1 MMKKLSF
8 LVFLIFF
15 CTFTHTS
22 YSASCRNLFYKG
34 YKSFHSL
41 KKDNKKSRYRNNW
54 LKVKDLFYKAY
65 ICNKK
70 GPFAPKSLYYIGRT
84 YQELGKRS
92 YLKKDFLKAIKY
104 FDLLVKRYPGH
115 SWGDDAKL
123 YSAKIKLNRL
133 KNIEDAY
140 IDLLY
145 IVNMYPKG
153 DKVNEAQKLLKN
165 LDDKYLK
172 KIKRNLTKRKKSNSS
187 FAKKAKG
194 LAKVVNIRKW
204 SDKDYARVVVDLTDE
219 VKFKKFVLKGNL
231 YSRLVVDLQGA
242 FLPNNLLSIKKIE
255 LKKNFLYE
263 VRYSQFK
270 KHVVRLVFYVHHIK
284 DFKVFAL
291 ENPFRVVVD
300 IYGKR
305 NLGNVKLVKE
315 AVKKSQKVSESL
327 IEQLGLDIR
336 TIMIDPGHGGK
347 DPGAIYGRLKEKDIN
362 LRLAK
367 ILGKMLKQKG
377 FKVLYTRTTD
387 KFIPLEERTVM
398 ANTMGADLFISIH
411 VNAHRNRRVRGIEV
425 YYLNIASSKDAIRVA
440 ARENAVS
447 SKKISDLQLILTDL
461 MLNSKIKESSI
472 LASKVLD
479 KILLNCKRYR
489 PENNGVRQAPFYVLM
504 GARMPAILIEIGY
517 ITNSQDRR
525 KLRTYSY
532 LKSIANGVVQGILA
546 YRKSI
551 KKYAGLY

>member
-1 MMKKLSF
+1 MKKVVLF
-8 LVFLIFF
+8 IIFF
-15 CTFTHTS
+15 FCVFTHTS
-22 YSASCRNLFYKG
+22 YSASCRSLFYKG
-34 YKSFHSL
+34 YYSFNSL
-41 KKDNKKSRYRNNW
+41 KKDKKRARYRNNW
-54 LKVKDLFYKAY
+54 LKVKHLFYKAY

-70 GPFAPKSLYYIGRT
+70 GPYAPKSLYYIGRT

-92 YLKKDFLKAIKY
+92 HLKKDFYNAIKY
-104 FDLLVKRYPGH
+104 FELLVKKYPGH

-123 YSAKIKLNRL
+123 YSAKIKLNRF

-145 IVNMYPKG
+145 IVNIYPKG
-153 DKVNEAQKLLKN
+153 DKVKEAQKLLKE
-165 LDDKYLK
+165 LDRRYLTKLK
-172 KIKRNLTKRKKSNSS
+172 KNLKKKSNVT
-187 FAKKAKG
+187 FAKNAKN
-194 LAKVVNIRKW
+194 LAKIINIRKW
-204 SDKDYARVVVDLTDE
+204 ADKDYARIVVDLTDE
-219 VKFKKFVLKGNL
+219 VKFKKFVLKNKV
-231 YSRLVVDLQGA
+231 YSRLVVDLKGA
-242 FLPNNLLSIKKIE
+242 YLPKNLLDIKKIE
-255 LKKNFLYE
+255 LKKNFLYQ
-263 VRYSQFK
+263 VRFAQFK
-270 KHVVRLVFYVHHIK
+270 KNVVRFVFYVGHIK

-291 ENPFRVVVD
+291 ENPYRIVVD
-300 IYGKR
+300 IYGKKD
-305 NLGNVKLVKE
+305 LGNVKLVKE

-327 IEQLGLDIR
+327 IEQLGLDIK

-347 DPGAIYGRLKEKDIN
+347 DPGAICRGLKEKDIN

-367 ILGKMLKQKG
+367 ILGTILRQKG

-411 VNAHRNRRVRGIEV
+411 VNAHRNRRIRGIEV

-447 SKKISDLQLILTDL
+447 SRKISDLQLILTDL

-472 LASKVLD
+472 LASKVLN
-479 KILLNCKRYR
+479 KILLTCKRYR

-517 ITNSQDRR
+517 ITNPQDRKR
-525 KLRTYSY
+525 LRSYSY
-532 LKSIANGVVQGILA
+532 LKSLAKGVVQGILA

>member
-1 MMKKLSF
+1 MMKKVVLF
-8 LVFLIFF
+8 IIFF
-15 CTFTHTS
+15 FCVFTHTS
-22 YSASCRNLFYKG
+22 YSASCRSLFYKG
-34 YKSFHSL
+34 YYSFNSL
-41 KKDNKKSRYRNNW
+41 KKDKKRARYRNNW
-54 LKVKDLFYKAY
+54 LKVKHLFYKAY

-70 GPFAPKSLYYIGRT
+70 GPYAPKSLYYIGRT

-92 YLKKDFLKAIKY
+92 HLKKDFYNAIKY
-104 FDLLVKRYPGH
+104 FELLVKKYPGH

-123 YSAKIKLNRL
+123 YSAKIKLNRF

-145 IVNMYPKG
+145 IVNIYPKG
-153 DKVNEAQKLLKN
+153 DKVKEAQKLLKE
-165 LDDKYLK
+165 LDRRYLTKLK
-172 KIKRNLTKRKKSNSS
+172 KNLKKKSNVT
-187 FAKKAKG
+187 FAKNAKN
-194 LAKVVNIRKW
+194 LAKIINIRKW
-204 SDKDYARVVVDLTDE
+204 ADKDYARIVVDLTDE
-219 VKFKKFVLKGNL
+219 VKFKKFVLKNKV
-231 YSRLVVDLQGA
+231 YSRLVVDLKGA
-242 FLPNNLLSIKKIE
+242 YLPKNLLDIKKIE
-255 LKKNFLYE
+255 LKKNFLYQ
-263 VRYSQFK
+263 VRFAQFK
-270 KHVVRLVFYVHHIK
+270 KNVVRFVFYVGHIK

-291 ENPFRVVVD
+291 ENPYRIVVD
-300 IYGKR
+300 IYGKKD
-305 NLGNVKLVKE
+305 LGNVKLVKE

-327 IEQLGLDIR
+327 IEQLGLDIK

-347 DPGAIYGRLKEKDIN
+347 DPGAICRGLKEKDIN

-367 ILGKMLKQKG
+367 ILGTILRQKG

-411 VNAHRNRRVRGIEV
+411 VNAHRNRRIRGIEV

-447 SKKISDLQLILTDL
+447 SRKISDLQLILTDL

-472 LASKVLD
+472 LASKVLN
-479 KILLNCKRYR
+479 KILLTCKRYR

-517 ITNSQDRR
+517 ITNPQDRKR
-525 KLRTYSY
+525 LRSYSY
-532 LKSIANGVVQGILA
+532 LKSLAKGVVQGILA

>member
-1 MMKKLSF
+1 MMKKVVLF
-8 LVFLIFF
+8 IIFF
-15 CTFTHTS
+15 FCVFTHTS
-22 YSASCRNLFYKG
+22 YSASCRSLFYKG
-34 YKSFHSL
+34 YYSFNSL
-41 KKDNKKSRYRNNW
+41 KKDKKRARYRNNW
-54 LKVKDLFYKAY
+54 LKVKHLFYKAY

-70 GPFAPKSLYYIGRT
+70 GPYAPKSLYYIGRT

-92 YLKKDFLKAIKY
+92 HLKKDFYNAIKY
-104 FDLLVKRYPGH
+104 FELLVKKYPGH

-123 YSAKIKLNRL
+123 YSAKIKLNRF
-133 KNIEDAY
+133 KNREDAY

-145 IVNMYPKG
+145 IVNIYPKG
-153 DKVNEAQKLLKN
+153 DKVKEAQKLLKE
-165 LDDKYLK
+165 LDRRYLTKLK
-172 KIKRNLTKRKKSNSS
+172 KNLTKKKSNVT
-187 FAKKAKG
+187 FAKNAKN
-194 LAKVVNIRKW
+194 LAKIINIRKW
-204 SDKDYARVVVDLTDE
+204 ADKDYARIVVDLTDE
-219 VKFKKFVLKGNL
+219 VKFKKFVLKNKV
-231 YSRLVVDLQGA
+231 YSRLVVDLKGA
-242 FLPNNLLSIKKIE
+242 YLPKNLLDIKKIE
-255 LKKNFLYE
+255 LKKNFLYQ
-263 VRYSQFK
+263 VRFAQFK
-270 KHVVRLVFYVHHIK
+270 KNVVRFVFYVGHIK

-291 ENPFRVVVD
+291 ENPYRIVVD
-300 IYGKR
+300 IYGKKD
-305 NLGNVKLVKE
+305 LGNVKLVKE

-327 IEQLGLDIR
+327 IEQLGLDIK

-347 DPGAIYGRLKEKDIN
+347 DPGAICRGLKEKDIN

-367 ILGKMLKQKG
+367 ILGTILRRKG

-411 VNAHRNRRVRGIEV
+411 VNAHRNRRIRGIEV

-447 SKKISDLQLILTDL
+447 SRKISDLQLILTDL

-472 LASKVLD
+472 LASKVLN
-479 KILLNCKRYR
+479 KILLTCKRYR

-517 ITNSQDRR
+517 ITNPQDRKR
-525 KLRTYSY
+525 LRSYSY
-532 LKSIANGVVQGILA
+532 LKSLAKGVVQGILA

>member
-1 MMKKLSF
+1 MMKKVVLF
-8 LVFLIFF
+8 IIFF
-15 CTFTHTS
+15 FCVFTHTS
-22 YSASCRNLFYKG
+22 YSASCRSLFYKG
-34 YKSFHSL
+34 YYSFNSL
-41 KKDNKKSRYRNNW
+41 KKDKKRARYRNNW
-54 LKVKDLFYKAY
+54 LKVKHLFYKAY

-70 GPFAPKSLYYIGRT
+70 GPYAPKSLYYIGRT

-92 YLKKDFLKAIKY
+92 YLKRDFLNSIKY
-104 FDLLVKRYPGH
+104 FELLVKKYPGH
-115 SWGDDAKL
+115 PWGDDAKL
-123 YSAKIKLNRL
+123 YSAKIKLNRF

-145 IVNMYPKG
+145 IVNIYPKG
-153 DKVNEAQKLLKN
+153 DKVKEAQKLLKE
-165 LDDKYLK
+165 LDRKYLTKLK
-172 KIKRNLTKRKKSNSS
+172 KNLTKKKSNVT
-187 FAKKAKG
+187 FAKNAKN
-194 LAKVVNIRKW
+194 LAKVINIRKW
-204 SDKDYARVVVDLTDE
+204 ADKDYARIVVDLTDE
-219 VKFKKFVLKGNL
+219 VKFKKFVLKNKV
-231 YSRLVVDLQGA
+231 YSRLVVDLKGA
-242 FLPNNLLSIKKIE
+242 YLPKNLLDIKKIE
-255 LKKNFLYE
+255 LKKNFLYQ
-263 VRYSQFK
+263 VRFAQFK
-270 KHVVRLVFYVHHIK
+270 KNVVRFVFYVGHIK

-291 ENPFRVVVD
+291 ENPYRIVVD
-300 IYGKR
+300 IYGQKD
-305 NLGNVKLVKE
+305 LGNVKLVKE
-315 AVKKSQKVSESL
+315 AVKKSQKLSESL
-327 IEQLGLDIR
+327 IEQLGLDIK

-347 DPGAIYGRLKEKDIN
+347 DPGAICRGLKEKDIN

-367 ILGKMLKQKG
+367 ILGTILRRKG

-411 VNAHRNRRVRGIEV
+411 VNAHRNRRIRGIEV

-447 SKKISDLQLILTDL
+447 SRKISDLQLILTDL

-472 LASKVLD
+472 LASKVLN
-479 KILLNCKRYR
+479 KILLTCKRYR

-517 ITNSQDRR
+517 ITNPQDRKR
-525 KLRTYSY
+525 LRSYSY
-532 LKSIANGVVQGILA
+532 LKSLAKGVVQGILA